1 MLMDKFWLDIFRR
14 DATHFRVGFG
24 TISAWVR
31 ISVKQ
36 SSCTLYICVYM
47 YIYAHAHTRTHVRAH
62 IHFCYGQRTDN
73 SREECQGV
81 MAIINGRIVVIH
93 EERGGKKSTIE
104 GCLSLTDKTE
114 QKKKDVLA

>member
-1 MLMDKFWLDIFRR
+1 M
-14 DATHFRVGFG
+14 
-24 TISAWVR
+24 
-31 ISVKQ
+31 
-36 SSCTLYICVYM
+36 YIC
-47 YIYAHAHTRTHVRAH
+47 IYTHTHTHGRTRARAH

-93 EERGGKKSTIE
+93 EKQGGKKSTIE